1 MIFASRNFFLNQKIS
16 RSKNWFFKILIFCS
30 EKNPII
36 FSKFFFAKI
45 FWCRKNIFWK
55 KFLPVSTQNFLRI
68 PKIVLRKPCDEPK
81 HAKTSTLALL
91 YIWNTGNTHP
101 VTTPG
106 SPPTRATQAGF
117 GVMEHFFSQ
126 NARQNLNCSP
136 RWRFRLTSGFLWW
149 IDT

>member
-1 MIFASRNFFLNQKIS
+1 MIKFLNF
-16 RSKNWFFKILIFCS
+16 WFFKISIFCS
-30 EKNPII
+30 EKNPKY

-45 FWCRKNIFWK
+45 FWSWKNMFWK
-55 KFLPVSTQNFLRI
+55 KCLPMSTQNFLRI
-68 PKIVLRKPCDEPK
+68 PKIVLRKLCDEPK
-81 HAKTSTLALL
+81 HAKTSTLVFL

-106 SPPTRATQAGF
+106 PPLTRATQAGF

>member
-1 MIFASRNFFLNQKIS
+1 MKQIQWSKFLIF
-16 RSKNWFFKILIFCS
+16 WFFKISIFWSEKIWHFFRLIFRD
-30 EKNPII
+30 
-36 FSKFFFAKI
+36 FF
-45 FWCRKNIFWK
+45 WSWKNIYWK
-55 KFLPVSTQNFLRI
+55 KFLPMSTQNFLGI

-81 HAKTSTLALL
+81 HAKTSTLVFL

-106 SPPTRATQAGF
+106 PPLTRATQAGF

-126 NARQNLNCSP
+126 NARQNLNWSP
-136 RWRFRLTSGFLWW
+136 RWSFRLTSGFLWW